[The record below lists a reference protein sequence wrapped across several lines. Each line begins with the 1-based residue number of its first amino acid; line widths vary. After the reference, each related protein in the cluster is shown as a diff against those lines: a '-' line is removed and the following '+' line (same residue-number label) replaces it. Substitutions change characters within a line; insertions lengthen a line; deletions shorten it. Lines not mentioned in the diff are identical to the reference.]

1 MTQQGDGAGRRGG
14 SPPVFRMAGAP
25 GRGRGREWRIGL
37 GGTAVSVIVH
47 LVVMALLLALYRP
60 HLPFRRVTLIPLDAP
75 EAGVMT
81 YVPPAESARV
91 RRTEPS
97 RVAQPSVPT
106 VEDVPVVVRAP
117 ARPRSDSAGGPGVAT
132 RPRVRIGPGYGDGR
146 LWIPPIDVLALGRVL
161 PNESEGGA
169 AGGPPGAGQMDSV
182 LTSRLLA
189 YLDSL
194 PPDSFAP
201 PAQPRWTT
209 EIGGRTWGIDGRW
222 IYLGGLKLPAAL
234 LALLPIQYQG
244 NYDQQRAARELQ
256 RMRDDILQ
264 AAQRAANS
272 AEFQR
277 YVNELRKRRD
287 AEREMRRR
295 VARDTI
301 IP

>member
-1 MTQQGDGAGRRGG
+1 VTQQGDRAGRRGG
-14 SPPVFRMAGAP
+14 SPPVFRVAGPP
-25 GRGRGREWRIGL
+25 GEQRRREWRVGL
-37 GGTAVSVIVH
+37 GGTAVSVVVH
-47 LVVMALLLALYRP
+47 LVALALLLALYRP
-60 HLPFRRVTLIPLDAP
+60 HLPLRRVTLIPLDAG
-75 EAGVMT
+75 EAPVMT
-81 YVPPAESARV
+81 FVPPAESARV
-91 RRTEPS
+91 RRTEP
-97 RVAQPSVPT
+97 RRPVQPSVPT

-117 ARPRSDSAGGPGVAT
+117 AGPRSDSASASAVAA

-161 PNESEGGA
+161 AHESEEGAGGA
-169 AGGPPGAGQMDSV
+169 PPGAGRIDSV

-201 PAQPRWTT
+201 PAQPKWTT
-209 EIGGRTWGIDGRW
+209 EIGGKTWGIDGRW

-234 LALLPIQYQG
+234 LALLPIQNQG

-287 AEREMRRR
+287 AEREMSRR